1 MQIGKRKNA
10 LISLALITALLCSAV
25 VFGALL
31 WSRPQG
37 AHIPIT
43 ALDGFK
49 FYSDENCTSEILTTD
64 ILEFGSFDRLD
75 TEFHNMTIYAK
86 YVGTDSLESLA
97 TRTFS
102 GNCSGLPSWFTVS
115 INAPSHITEIV
126 TPITLGLK
134 VDTAYSEIGDYNAVF
149 TFKLT
154 S

>member
-37 AHIPIT
+37 AHITIT

-49 FYSDENCTSEILTTD
+49 FYSDSNCTTEILSTD

-102 GNCSGLPSWFTVS
+102 GICEGLPIWFNTF
-115 INAPSHITEIV
+115 IEAPEHITELV
-126 TPITLGLK
+126 TPITLHLG